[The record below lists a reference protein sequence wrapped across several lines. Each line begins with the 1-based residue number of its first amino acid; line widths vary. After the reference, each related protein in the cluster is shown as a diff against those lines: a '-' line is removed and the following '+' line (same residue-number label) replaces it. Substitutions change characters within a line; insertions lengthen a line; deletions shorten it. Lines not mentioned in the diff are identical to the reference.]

1 MNMNDK
7 KVRKIVAVIIL
18 LVIVAMIGTMII
30 PYLIVQSTGEIGE
43 KTMGEWLPAEKMNY
57 QFS

>member
-18 LVIVAMIGTMII
+18 LVIVAMIGKMII
-30 PYLIVQSTGEIGE
+30 PYLIV
-43 KTMGEWLPAEKMNY
+43 
-57 QFS
+57 

>member
-18 LVIVAMIGTMII
+18 LVIAAMIGTMII
-30 PYLIVQSTGEIGE
+30 PYLIV
-43 KTMGEWLPAEKMNY
+43 
-57 QFS
+57 

>member
-18 LVIVAMIGTMII
+18 LVIVATMII
-30 PYLIVQSTGEIGE
+30 PYLIV
-43 KTMGEWLPAEKMNY
+43 
-57 QFS
+57 

>member
-18 LVIVAMIGTMII
+18 LVIVAMIGTIII
-30 PYLIVQSTGEIGE
+30 PYLI
-43 KTMGEWLPAEKMNY
+43 
-57 QFS
+57 F

>member
-30 PYLIVQSTGEIGE
+30 QYLTV
-43 KTMGEWLPAEKMNY
+43 
-57 QFS
+57 

>member
-7 KVRKIVAVIIL
+7 KVRKIVAVIIF

-30 PYLIVQSTGEIGE
+30 PYLIV
-43 KTMGEWLPAEKMNY
+43 
-57 QFS
+57 

>member
-30 PYLIVQSTGEIGE
+30 PYLV
-43 KTMGEWLPAEKMNY
+43 
-57 QFS
+57 

>member
-7 KVRKIVAVIIL
+7 KVKKIVAVIIL

-30 PYLIVQSTGEIGE
+30 PYLIV
-43 KTMGEWLPAEKMNY
+43 
-57 QFS
+57 

>member
-7 KVRKIVAVIIL
+7 KIRKIVAVIIL

-30 PYLIVQSTGEIGE
+30 PYLIV
-43 KTMGEWLPAEKMNY
+43 
-57 QFS
+57 

>member
-7 KVRKIVAVIIL
+7 KVRKILAVIIL

-30 PYLIVQSTGEIGE
+30 PYLIV
-43 KTMGEWLPAEKMNY
+43 
-57 QFS
+57 

>member
-30 PYLIVQSTGEIGE
+30 PYLIV
-43 KTMGEWLPAEKMNY
+43 
-57 QFS
+57 